1 MPGRILTLQ
10 RQARELGRLRS
21 GYTDTSG
28 AKPRPVKSQTWIVT
42 SHSEDYVR
50 AAAELWGGT
59 PEQWQPLGNG
69 APQWRVITRAV
80 AIDAIL
86 PPGDP
91 LSQAYELWSKGGCAR
106 RCDGVTE
113 TLSDSPCLCRK
124 QFGED
129 FHLMAK
135 DKRCSETT
143 RLSLILPQ
151 MPDVG
156 VFRVETHGHYAA
168 NEIAATVDVIRGAT
182 NGEVMVPVRAR
193 IEPRTRVAEGKTK
206 QFPVIV
212 IELRGATAG
221 AILGGQRTFTEIGGQ
236 PQRQAIE
243 AGPAA
248 PEQRPDYAGEAR
260 AAADL
265 DAVRVIWHRADAAG
279 HLDDELRDVLFQI
292 GNSKTGAAPPAAP
305 DDPGDPDEL
314 WTAIVAACPD
324 GWSLDDLERDFAS
337 ANGGTM
343 PGSADPPELRAYL
356 DQLKARART
365 VVSA

>member
-1 MPGRILTLQ
+1 MAGRIITLQ

-28 AKPRPVKSQTWIVT
+28 EKPRPVKSSTWIVT

-50 AAAELWGGT
+50 AAAELYGGT
-59 PEQWQPLGNG
+59 PEKWQPQGNG
-69 APQWRVITRAV
+69 AEQWRVITKAV

-91 LSQAYELWSKGGCAR
+91 LSQAYELWNRGGCAR

-113 TLSDSPCLCRK
+113 TLSDSPCLCRAD
-124 QFGED
+124 FGDD

-143 RLSLILPQ
+143 RLSLILPP

-182 NGEVMVPVRAR
+182 GGEVMVPVRAR

-221 AILGGQRTFTEIGGQ
+221 QILSGQRTFAEIGGPEAPKQ
-236 PQRQAIE
+236 IE
-243 AGPAA
+243 GSGGK
-248 PEQRPDYAGEAR
+248 PDYLEQAR
-260 AAADL
+260 AAGTVASVR
-265 DAVRVIWHRADAAG
+265 AVWQAAIDAG
-279 HLDDELRDVLFQI
+279 HMDDDLNTALDVLAREITAGGRPDQ
-292 GNSKTGAAPPAAP
+292 AAPTTENP
-305 DDPGDPDEL
+305 DVL
-314 WTAIVAACPD
+314 WSQIVAIAPAD
-324 GWSLDDLERDFAS
+324 WTTQQLIDDFARESGGLLPEDAS
-337 ANGGTM
+337 AT
-343 PGSADPPELRAYL
+343 ELKTYL
-356 DQLKARART
+356 QMRQELAEVPA
-365 VVSA
+365 

>member
-1 MPGRILTLQ
+1 MAGRIITLQ

-28 AKPRPVKSQTWIVT
+28 SKPRPVKSSTWIVT

-50 AAAELWGGT
+50 AAAELWGGSV
-59 PEQWQPLGNG
+59 EKWQPLGSG
-69 APQWRVITRAV
+69 AEQWRVITDAV
-80 AIDAIL
+80 AIDAIM

-91 LSQAYELWSKGGCAR
+91 LSQAYELWSRGGCAR

-124 QFGED
+124 EFGDD

-143 RLSLILPQ
+143 RLSLILPA

-182 NGEVMVPVRAR
+182 GGEVMVPVRAR
-193 IEPRTRVAEGKTK
+193 IEPRMRVAEGKTK

-221 AILGGQRTFTEIGGQ
+221 QILSGQRQFAEIGGPQ
-236 PQRQAIE
+236 QRQAIE
-243 AGPAA
+243 AGAGAMDRQAFLDSAAGCPTFEDLTGLLAEAKAAGFDDPELMAHFLAQRQRLEGGGQQSASAAQSEDPDLLWSMIVAAA
-248 PEQRPDYAGEAR
+248 PEDWTTDRLRETFESDVGVAPK
-260 AAADL
+260 
-265 DAVRVIWHRADAAG
+265 DANPT
-279 HLDDELRDVLFQI
+279 ELRTFMQTLQQV
-292 GNSKTGAAPPAAP
+292 PA
-305 DDPGDPDEL
+305 
-314 WTAIVAACPD
+314 
-324 GWSLDDLERDFAS
+324 
-337 ANGGTM
+337 
-343 PGSADPPELRAYL
+343 
-356 DQLKARART
+356 
-365 VVSA
+365 

>member
-1 MPGRILTLQ
+1 MAGRIITLQ

-28 AKPRPVKSQTWIVT
+28 PKARPVKSSTWIVT

-59 PEQWQPLGNG
+59 VEKWQPLGSG
-69 APQWRVITRAV
+69 AEQWRVITDAV
-80 AIDAIL
+80 AIDAIM

-91 LSQAYELWSKGGCAR
+91 LSQAYELWNRGGCAR

-113 TLSDSPCLCRK
+113 TLSDSPCVCRK
-124 QFGED
+124 EFGDD

-143 RLSLILPQ
+143 RLSLILPA
-151 MPDVG
+151 MPDIG

-182 NGEVMVPVRAR
+182 GGDVMVPVRAR

-221 AILGGQRTFTEIGGQ
+221 QILSGQRQFEGIGGTA
-236 PQRQAIE
+236 PRQAIE
-243 AGPAA
+243 GAKSDGPMDRQAYLDSAEGCPTMDDLTALLGEAKAAGFDDPELMAHFLAQRQRLEGGGLLEREVGKSEDPDLLWSMIVAAA
-248 PEQRPDYAGEAR
+248 PEDWTTDRLRETFESDTGVAPK
-260 AAADL
+260 
-265 DAVRVIWHRADAAG
+265 DANPT
-279 HLDDELRDVLFQI
+279 ELRTFLQMLQQV
-292 GNSKTGAAPPAAP
+292 PA
-305 DDPGDPDEL
+305 
-314 WTAIVAACPD
+314 
-324 GWSLDDLERDFAS
+324 
-337 ANGGTM
+337 
-343 PGSADPPELRAYL
+343 
-356 DQLKARART
+356 
-365 VVSA
+365 